1 MKKRLTPKSAGKS
14 AIEIIP
20 ELVRILTKMPP
31 EEREKAIS
39 AARILLTGS
48 NNGDQEKPMDERA
61 AGATATDGLSARA
74 ITWLKQHGLTREHI
88 DQIFALDGTFD
99 VIAARMPGRSKRQ
112 QTIEAYTVCGLR
124 AFLQSGEPTFTDRDA
139 RLLCQ
144 RVGCYDPANHY
155 NYMKGF
161 DNRITGSKE
170 SGWRLTNPG
179 LTAAAQIVSELAEG
193 AH

>member
-1 MKKRLTPKSAGKS
+1 MKKQSTPKSTGKS

-20 ELVRILTKMPP
+20 ELVGILTKMPP

-39 AARILLTGS
+39 AARILLAGS
-48 NNGDQEKPMDERA
+48 NNGDQDKPTEDRA
-61 AGATATDGLSARA
+61 GSGAADGLSARA
-74 ITWLKQHGLTREHI
+74 RAWLKQHSLTFEHL

-124 AFLQSGEPTFTDRDA
+124 AFLQSGEPTFTDRDG
-139 RLLCQ
+139 RQLCQ
-144 RVGCYDPANHY
+144 RVGCYDSANHY

-179 LTAAAQIVSELAEG
+179 LTAAAHIVAELAEG

>member
-1 MKKRLTPKSAGKS
+1 MKKQSTPKSTQKS

-48 NNGDQEKPMDERA
+48 NGDRETLMEERA
-61 AGATATDGLSARA
+61 GGSVTTADGLSGRA
-74 ITWLKQHGLTREHI
+74 STWLKQHALTREHL

-161 DNRITGSKE
+161 GNRIAGSKE

-179 LTAAAQIVSELAEG
+179 LTEAAQIVNELAEG
-193 AH
+193 AQ